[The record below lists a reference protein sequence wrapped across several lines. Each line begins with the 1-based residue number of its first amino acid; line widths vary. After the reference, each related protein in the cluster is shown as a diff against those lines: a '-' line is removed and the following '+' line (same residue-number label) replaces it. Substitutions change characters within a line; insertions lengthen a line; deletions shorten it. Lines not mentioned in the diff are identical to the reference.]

1 VRSSDANIIAI
12 AAQRPKTIT
21 AVVQLTSKLP
31 AAACA
36 ALWLV
41 AEMAVANTF
50 VEDRRQQRD
59 SSLPIF
65 RSVGML
71 VHPQA
76 GGGGTAFLVSR
87 CHIVTAHHVAIPKG
101 NDGAAGNIEY
111 LPGKV
116 GHTAEFIIGPHP
128 AIPGTF
134 VARTQATVV
143 ELGNFSSGTFDGMA
157 GDWAILRLDDCLGR
171 KFGFLKH
178 ARPGPANTMP
188 RGELMTI
195 GFPRSRASQ
204 VGITVETGCKAR
216 DHGPVAGLIGV
227 DCAFEAGMSG
237 GPVLERQ
244 SDGSWLVA
252 GLIQQSTGGTDKL
265 LPSYSMAYRNQVVSV
280 TAFRKALEGV
290 LRAEGK
296 RVLAQRTR

>member
-1 VRSSDANIIAI
+1 MIA
-12 AAQRPKTIT
+12 RP
-21 AVVQLTSKLP
+21 KLP
-31 AAACA
+31 AVVCI

-41 AEMAVANTF
+41 AEVAVANIL
-50 VEDRRQQRD
+50 VEDRREQRD
-59 SSLPIF
+59 SGLPIL

-87 CHIVTAHHVAIPKG
+87 CHIVTAHHVAIPKET
-101 NDGAAGNIEY
+101 DRATENIEP

-116 GHTAEFIIGPHP
+116 GHAAEFIIGPHP
-128 AIPGTF
+128 AIPGRF
-134 VARTQATVV
+134 VARARATVV

-157 GDWAILRLDDCLGR
+157 GDWAILRLDECLGK
-171 KFGFLKH
+171 KFGFLKY
-178 ARPGPANTMP
+178 ARPGPASPMP

-195 GFPRSRASQ
+195 GFPRSRARQ
-204 VGITVETGCKAR
+204 AGITVETGCKAR

-244 SDGSWLVA
+244 IDGSWLVV
-252 GLIQQSTGGTDKL
+252 GLIQQSTGGTANL

-280 TAFRKALEGV
+280 TAFRKTLDEV

-296 RVLAQRTR
+296 RALAKRTR